1 MGLGLIC
8 VLSVQFWKI
17 RGQSETWAVVVI
29 KKRKICYKLFKQL
42 LQVADDVDDP
52 MWILFQLLILR
63 VDLWLL

>member
-17 RGQSETWAVVVI
+17 RGQSETWAIVVI
-29 KKRKICYKLFKQL
+29 KKGKL